1 MNVMFVSD
9 DNYIEPLIVA
19 LNSLFANNPIAV
31 HVFLISDGLQK
42 ENFALVHDFITKNGG
57 TLHYIPCDLEVDD
70 GNLQSQQWGSIVYQR
85 IYGMF
90 RIKEEK
96 ILYLDCDLIVDGSLK
111 ELYETQ
117 IEDYYAAA
125 VRDSGMDQFFIN
137 WRSHLKKLMI
147 DDVNQY
153 FNSGVLLLNLKK
165 IQAELTLRLLMEKI
179 DKYGDI
185 FLFPDQDLLNMV
197 WKKKVKLIDL
207 KYNRIATDFGYRKQI
222 EKDTQVV
229 IYHYTG
235 NKPWEKWDRKG
246 RQGYQ
251 WCISKY
257 LQYSNIPEAQNIY
270 RLTQRYNYK
279 LGDFILSKMKTRRG
293 YNPFVCI
300 KKEDWKTFWDY
311 LFFYV

>member
-19 LNSLFANNPIAV
+19 LNSHFTNNPTDI
-31 HVFLISDGLQK
+31 HIFLISDGLKK
-42 ENFALVHDFITKNGG
+42 ENLALIQDFIIKNGG
-57 TLHYIPCDLEVDD
+57 VLHYIQCDLEVDAGD
-70 GNLQSQQWGSIVYQR
+70 MQSQEWGAIVYQR

-90 RIKEEK
+90 HIKEEK
-96 ILYLDCDLIVDGSLK
+96 ILYLDCDLIVDASLE
-111 ELYETQ
+111 ELYETEL
-117 IEDYYAAA
+117 EDYYAAA
-125 VRDSGMDQFFIN
+125 VRDSGMNQFFIN
-137 WRSHLKKLMI
+137 WSSHMKKLMI
-147 DDVNQY
+147 GDVNEY

-165 IQAELTLRLLMEKI
+165 IQAELTLKFLIEKI
-179 DKYGDI
+179 DKYGNI

-197 WKKKVKLIDL
+197 WNKKVKLIDL
-207 KYNRIATDFGYRKQI
+207 KYNRIATDFEYRKQI

-235 NKPWEKWDRKG
+235 KKPWEKWDRNG

-257 LQYSNIPEAQNIY
+257 LKYSNIPETQNIY
-270 RLTQRYNYK
+270 HLTRRYNYK
-279 LGDFILSKMKTRRG
+279 LRDFILSKMKTRRG

-300 KKEDWKTFWDY
+300 KKADWKTFWDY
-311 LFFYV
+311 IFFYV

>member
-1 MNVMFVSD
+1 MFVAD

-19 LNSLFANNPIAV
+19 LNSIFVNNPIAV
-31 HVFLISDGLQK
+31 HVFLVSDGLKK
-42 ENFALVHDFITKNGG
+42 ENLALVQDFITKNGG
-57 TLHYIPCDLEVDD
+57 GLHYIQCDLEVDA
-70 GNLQSQQWGSIVYQR
+70 GKMQSQQWGTIVYQR

-90 RIKEEK
+90 HIKEEK
-96 ILYLDCDLIVDGSLK
+96 ILYLDCDLIVDKSLK
-111 ELYETQ
+111 ELYDTELGA
-117 IEDYYAAA
+117 YYAAA

-137 WRSHLKKLMI
+137 GSSHIKKLMI
-147 DDVNQY
+147 DDVNEY

-165 IQAELTLRLLMEKI
+165 IQVELTLGSLMEKI

-197 WKKKVKLIDL
+197 WKKKVKFIDL
-207 KYNRIATDFGYRKQI
+207 KYNRIATDFAYRKQI

-235 NKPWEKWDRKG
+235 NKPWEKWDRNG

-257 LQYSNIPEAQNIY
+257 LQYSNIPEAQNIH

-279 LGDFILSKMKTRRG
+279 LKDFILSKLKTRRG

-300 KKEDWKTFWDY
+300 KKADWKTFWDY